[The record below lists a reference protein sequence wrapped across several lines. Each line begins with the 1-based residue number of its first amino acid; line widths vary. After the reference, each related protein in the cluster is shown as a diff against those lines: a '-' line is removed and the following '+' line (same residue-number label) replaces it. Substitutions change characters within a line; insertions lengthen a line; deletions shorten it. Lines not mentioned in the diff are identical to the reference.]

1 MRCDCFAWVTG
12 AIASEP
18 GWRSRFQALIEDKT
32 KDFVGREYVFNAIA
46 DFLTNQPNGYFII
59 EGDPGMGKSAILA
72 EYIYI
77 NLERWLHHNLI
88 GYRVKPVYMRFNDR
102 THQQRPS
109 LILDSELLSNLQI
122 DELDICQLIFS
133 YEFTKLQLLY
143 VLRSDGVPFNLYQI
157 DEAEN
162 S

>member
-1 MRCDCFAWVTG
+1 MRCDRFVSVTG

-59 EGDPGMGKSAILA
+59 EGDPGMGKSPILA

-109 LILDSELLSNLQI
+109 LILDSVRSPSNLRT
-122 DELDICQLIFS
+122 LKRSRKPLRNYLVRHNPLWLKPLI
-133 YEFTKLQLLY
+133 
-143 VLRSDGVPFNLYQI
+143 V
-157 DEAEN
+157 
-162 S
+162 